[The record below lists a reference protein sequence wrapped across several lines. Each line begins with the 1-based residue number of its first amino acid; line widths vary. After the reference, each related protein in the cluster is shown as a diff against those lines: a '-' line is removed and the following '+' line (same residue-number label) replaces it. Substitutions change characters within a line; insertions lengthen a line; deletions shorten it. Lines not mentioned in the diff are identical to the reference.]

1 MTKKYLE
8 HFIFVLVHNGK
19 ICTNLYHRQKNLYI
33 KKHKSDKPVYSTDK
47 PVYSTDEILGMV
59 KINTLIIDDDPHW
72 REILQALVGMNPML
86 NLVAV
91 CSSAMEAY
99 AQLAEHAID
108 LIISD
113 IEMNPI
119 SGLDFIKNIEQPP
132 LTIFVTSH
140 RDYALDCY
148 EVSPIDFLVKPIEP
162 PRFLRSI
169 EKVRRRLT
177 ETPDPIEPYFFI
189 WENKAYVQINY
200 KDVQYIKADGNIV
213 HIVTYDHVYTPTG
226 TIGKL
231 EEKLKEDVFLRV
243 HRSYLVH
250 RGAIAKV
257 TKNEVIL
264 RGGEMIPIG
273 DQYRSKI
280 NHKHIEAFRG
290 L

>member
-1 MTKKYLE
+1 MYVKKQKRYEPLY
-8 HFIFVLVHNGK
+8 F
-19 ICTNLYHRQKNLYI
+19 TNEPFN
-33 KKHKSDKPVYSTDK
+33 ST
-47 PVYSTDEILGMV
+47 YEILGMV
-59 KINTLIIDDDPHW
+59 KINTLIIDDDPNW
-72 REILQALVGMNPML
+72 REILETLVGMNPML

-91 CSSAMEAY
+91 CASAMEAY

-108 LIISD
+108 LIVSD
-113 IEMNPI
+113 IEMSPI
-119 SGLDFIKNIEQPP
+119 SGLAFIKNLAQPP

-148 EVSPIDFLVKPIEP
+148 EVSPIDFLVKPIEAS
-162 PRFLRSI
+162 RFFLSI

-177 ETPDPIEPYFFI
+177 EAPDPIEPYFYI

-200 KDVQYIKADGNIV
+200 KDVQYIKADGNLIQ
-213 HIVTYDHVYTPTG
+213 IVTHDQTYMPVGSIT
-226 TIGKL
+226 KL
-231 EEKLKEDVFLRV
+231 EEKLKSNIFLRV

-264 RGGEMIPIG
+264 RGGQEIPIG

-280 NHKHIEAFRG
+280 NHKHIDAFRG